1 MSQYGVDVL
10 PQVQKQSLQEEVTK
24 LELLVQAQADKLV
37 RTSLA
42 GTLQCWLTPAAA
54 CLCPALAWYTHAA
67 AAWHAQCLPST

>member
-1 MSQYGVDVL
+1 MCPSCTVSVSHCNVDVL

-42 GTLQCWLTPAAA
+42 GTLQC
-54 CLCPALAWYTHAA
+54 
-67 AAWHAQCLPST
+67 